1 MTVEH
6 FDATNFADVI
16 ASGVTLVDFWA
27 TWCGPCK
34 MQGAIL
40 DKMELPAEMEGK
52 VRVGKVDIDKAPLI
66 AAQVATF
73 MKTGV
78 CMLPWG
84 VSSSPRR
91 ALHFSSVVRSLNIV
105 YNLSK

>member
-6 FDATNFADVI
+6 YDQTNFADTV

-40 DKMELPAEMEGK
+40 DKMELPPTLDGK
-52 VRVGKVDIDKAPLI
+52 VRVGKVDIDKSPLI
-66 AAQVATF
+66 AAQFRIQSIPTIVILKDGQPIETLV
-73 MKTGV
+73 G
-78 CMLPWG
+78 LQ
-84 VSSSPRR
+84 R
-91 ALHFSSVVRSLNIV
+91 ADVLLAKLEAAVQ
-105 YNLSK
+105 